1 MTCSKL
7 RTVGIIAFVLFVGCF
22 VASLSFYYLPGMPAQ
37 RLKSSPSLV
46 SAQRTLLVSAQR
58 TLPMISVSP
67 GWMVAEASLL
77 LRCNLATLVLYS
89 AAML

>member
-46 SAQRTLLVSAQR
+46 SAQRTL
-58 TLPMISVSP
+58 PMISVSP